1 MLALCKETV
10 ILVWGDG
17 TFSPST
23 KGHAS
28 APNKRLQRLL
38 SKHIPIVTSS
48 EYKTSQMSPCCGV
61 RLRELQSP
69 GRKRVVLK
77 VCPSCQVQWNR
88 DMAAAINIG
97 HIFKHQC
104 ETCDDSLPPQFH

>member
-1 MLALCKETV
+1 MPHDKAEQGGAGAHEEFIALCEETV

-17 TFSPST
+17 SFGPST

-38 SKHIPIVTSS
+38 SKYIPIVTSS

-61 RLRELQSP
+61 PLR
-69 GRKRVVLK
+69 
-77 VCPSCQVQWNR
+77 
-88 DMAAAINIG
+88 
-97 HIFKHQC
+97 
-104 ETCDDSLPPQFH
+104 